1 MLSGATKLRGKKHRT
16 AAASSSKSDCCVLKR
31 VFILISWCDE
41 FLKYST
47 VNVKNPANHLH
58 FSYGHTHSSITLSF
72 TLNHSYHFIHDFTV
86 FSIYLLNF
94 NFFLNY
100 TKKI

>member
-1 MLSGATKLRGKKHRT
+1 MNPKVSLIVVCLSVYLN
-16 AAASSSKSDCCVLKR
+16 S
-31 VFILISWCDE
+31 ILISLCDE
-41 FLKYST
+41 FLKYSI
-47 VNVKNPANHLH
+47 VNVKNPAHHLH

-94 NFFLNY
+94 NFF
-100 TKKI
+100 